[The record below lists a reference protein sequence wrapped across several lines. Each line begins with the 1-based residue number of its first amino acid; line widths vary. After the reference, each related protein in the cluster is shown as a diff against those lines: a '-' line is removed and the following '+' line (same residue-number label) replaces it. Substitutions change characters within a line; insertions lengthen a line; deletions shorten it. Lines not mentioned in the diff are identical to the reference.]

1 MAALS
6 YFSSRELSK
15 LADAG
20 NIIYSYVVKTTY
32 SITSAQAKLP
42 TLVRECAKGLI
53 TITKRDEAVAY
64 VVSRERME
72 TLLETMEILANP
84 KAMKALKDAREG
96 KTKYYPLE
104 SFDED

>member
-1 MAALS
+1 M
-6 YFSSRELSK
+6 
-15 LADAG
+15 
-20 NIIYSYVVKTTY
+20 KTTY

-42 TLVRECAKGLI
+42 MLVRECAKGLI

-72 TLLETMEILANP
+72 AIIETLEIMGNP

-104 SFDED
+104 SLDED

>member
-1 MAALS
+1 M
-6 YFSSRELSK
+6 
-15 LADAG
+15 
-20 NIIYSYVVKTTY
+20 IYSSFVKTTY

-84 KAMKALKDAREG
+84 KAMEILRKDRQG
-96 KTKYYPLE
+96 KLKYYPLE
-104 SFDED
+104 SLDED

>member
-1 MAALS
+1 
-6 YFSSRELSK
+6 
-15 LADAG
+15 
-20 NIIYSYVVKTTY
+20 VKTTY

-72 TLLETMEILANP
+72 TLLETMEILGNP
-84 KAMKALKDAREG
+84 KAMEILRKDRQG
-96 KTKYYPLE
+96 KLKYYPLE
-104 SFDED
+104 SLDED

>member
-1 MAALS
+1 
-6 YFSSRELSK
+6 
-15 LADAG
+15 
-20 NIIYSYVVKTTY
+20 VKTTY
-32 SITSAQAKLP
+32 SITSAQANLP
-42 TLVRECAKGLI
+42 KVVRECAKGLI

-84 KAMKALKDAREG
+84 KAMEAIRKDREG

-104 SFDED
+104 SLDED

>member
-1 MAALS
+1 M
-6 YFSSRELSK
+6 
-15 LADAG
+15 
-20 NIIYSYVVKTTY
+20 KTTY

-84 KAMKALKDAREG
+84 KAIEILRKDRQG
-96 KTKYYPLE
+96 KLKYYPLE
-104 SFDED
+104 SLDED

>member
-1 MAALS
+1 
-6 YFSSRELSK
+6 
-15 LADAG
+15 
-20 NIIYSYVVKTTY
+20 VKTTY

-42 TLVRECAKGLI
+42 KLVRECAKGLI
-53 TITKRDEAVAY
+53 TITKRDETVAY

-72 TLLETMEILANP
+72 AIIETLEIMGNP

-104 SFDED
+104 SLDED

>member
-1 MAALS
+1 M
-6 YFSSRELSK
+6 
-15 LADAG
+15 
-20 NIIYSYVVKTTY
+20 KTTY

-84 KAMKALKDAREG
+84 KAMEAIRKDKAGE
-96 KTKYYPLE
+96 TKYYPLE
-104 SFDED
+104 SLDED

>member
-1 MAALS
+1 M
-6 YFSSRELSK
+6 
-15 LADAG
+15 
-20 NIIYSYVVKTTY
+20 KTTY
-32 SITSAQAKLP
+32 SITNAQAKLP

-84 KAMKALKDAREG
+84 QAMEILRKDRQG
-96 KTKYYPLE
+96 KLKYYPLE
-104 SFDED
+104 SLDED

>member
-1 MAALS
+1 MTGAN
-6 YFSSRELSK
+6 YSK
-15 LADAG
+15 LAG
-20 NIIYSYVVKTTY
+20 TGGIIYSSIVKTTY

-72 TLLETMEILANP
+72 AIIETLEIMGNP

-104 SFDED
+104 SLDED

>member
-1 MAALS
+1 M
-6 YFSSRELSK
+6 
-15 LADAG
+15 
-20 NIIYSYVVKTTY
+20 KTTY
-32 SITSAQAKLP
+32 SVTQAQAKLP
-42 TLVRECAKGLI
+42 TVLRECVNGTI

-72 TLLETMEILANP
+72 MLIETMEILANP

-104 SFDED
+104 SLDED

>member
-1 MAALS
+1 M
-6 YFSSRELSK
+6 
-15 LADAG
+15 
-20 NIIYSYVVKTTY
+20 KTTY

-72 TLLETMEILANP
+72 SIIETLEIMGNP
-84 KAMKALKDAREG
+84 KAMEILRKDRAG
-96 KTKYYPLE
+96 KLKYYPLE
-104 SFDED
+104 SLDEE

>member
-1 MAALS
+1 M
-6 YFSSRELSK
+6 
-15 LADAG
+15 
-20 NIIYSYVVKTTY
+20 IYSSVVKTTY
-32 SITSAQAKLP
+32 SITSAQANLP
-42 TLVRECAKGLI
+42 KVVREAAKGLI

-72 TLLETMEILANP
+72 TLIETLEILGNP

-104 SFDED
+104 SLDED

>member
-1 MAALS
+1 
-6 YFSSRELSK
+6 
-15 LADAG
+15 
-20 NIIYSYVVKTTY
+20 VKTTY
-32 SITSAQAKLP
+32 SITNAQAKLP

-84 KAMKALKDAREG
+84 QAMEILRKDRQG
-96 KTKYYPLE
+96 KLKYYPLE
-104 SFDED
+104 SLDED

>member
-1 MAALS
+1 
-6 YFSSRELSK
+6 
-15 LADAG
+15 
-20 NIIYSYVVKTTY
+20 VKTTY

-84 KAMKALKDAREG
+84 KAMEILRKDRQG
-96 KTKYYPLE
+96 KLKYYPLE
-104 SFDED
+104 SLDED

>member
-1 MAALS
+1 M
-6 YFSSRELSK
+6 
-15 LADAG
+15 
-20 NIIYSYVVKTTY
+20 KTTY

-84 KAMKALKDAREG
+84 KAMEILRKDRQG
-96 KTKYYPLE
+96 KLKYYPLE
-104 SFDED
+104 SLDED

>member
-1 MAALS
+1 
-6 YFSSRELSK
+6 
-15 LADAG
+15 
-20 NIIYSYVVKTTY
+20 VKTTY

-42 TLVRECAKGLI
+42 TLVRECVKGLI

-72 TLLETMEILANP
+72 TLIETLEILGNP
-84 KAMKALKDAREG
+84 KAMEAIRKDREG

-104 SFDED
+104 SLDED